1 MYDKCETIFFCFF
14 FVVKEDE
21 IQHLNLEN
29 EKLKELNQIQT
40 AEIQKTEN
48 RWTQLKDAYLNDKNR
63 MTFLENVI
71 EELKMNYDELSSIN
85 VKLIEDKDKSAEDLI
100 TLKTEN
106 SAHQE
111 RISDL
116 MAVIENMRGQFEK
129 ALKETSIEYEQD
141 KKMLI
146 QQLEHEKNLLKSFS
160 SNLEESTLK
169 LNKVTDQLNI
179 VLKENDS
186 YKCERLELE
195 SCIGR
200 NNTKISELNN
210 IVSELHN
217 QISQKT
223 NELDSL
229 KKENSNLSDKINKT
243 TLEMEENKLLSD
255 RFLKQKQLLKLKV
268 KALKESENNCL
279 MFKQKVMSLTE
290 EIQDLNKK
298 TRHLDQSDNKIST
311 VLHYCDK
318 ELQNCG
324 ELLSIILT
332 KSHVQTQNIN
342 TLRCVLM
349 ELASLFPFD
358 CFDDVYL
365 VKIIDSISDN
375 ELQFCLKKIIVGS
388 IRILEYI
395 IHLKTEHKLSEAQM
409 IASTEVDKLIS
420 EAIKQVKLSSEDE
433 CYRQNNDLLSLIE
446 KLQHDNYMLQ
456 LNNTSNNKI
465 LESKEVL
472 TDLHGSTAQKLFS
485 LDILDVENIKNENS
499 VLKQFFK
506 NIQEKFG
513 LVNFENTNNVELLSS
528 LNELELLVQE
538 IKNENLLLKSQR
550 LEHQKLLTLKTI
562 EHPIEQHIDKYSN
575 LNTQNAFIQ
584 PMKIIKD
591 NHGDDEKITLISE
604 DNCVN
609 QPSVD
614 KSNPTVNSDSK
625 ILRVRYKNLKSKF
638 KEVRDKTVEL
648 ENKIASLTSDLEN
661 TNSKYKQLND
671 QYVNSNETYEADI
684 VNCQSEI
691 ENLMGEKLEAHR
703 QLTALKEKHEILQN
717 DYDQLKSNLDDQI
730 PSNDIDSSAHINE
743 QNTILKG
750 QLNDTQ
756 RLIDSA
762 YSKVL
767 CEWPPSDLNLDWVVA
782 QSKKLDDIVNAKCIS
797 SKSGDNDFEES
808 EVKQLKSCVQI
819 IHELVTSVL
828 TDKYTIELSLTN
840 ELVDLMCKIKSY
852 TETFLEFVSV
862 KKNDLHLVNEQHIEI
877 SHCVEDI
884 DKNTLLS
891 EHNLHTEEPPMIE
904 PSISFAGETLKLS
917 IQGNKENE
925 HLQQAIAERD
935 RLIEFL
941 SEKISKLDTLSR
953 NVDDIVLVRYKLDK
967 ALTAVHERDVRCD
980 ELTLELTRVII
991 IIY

>member
-1 MYDKCETIFFCFF
+1 M
-14 FVVKEDE
+14 
-21 IQHLNLEN
+21 NLEN
-29 EKLKELNQIQT
+29 EKLNKLNQIQT
-40 AEIQKTEN
+40 VEVQKTEN

-63 MTFLENVI
+63 MTFLEKVI
-71 EELKMNYDELSSIN
+71 EELKTNYDELSNTN
-85 VKLIEDKDKSAEDLI
+85 VKLIEDKEKSAEDLI

-116 MAVIENMRGQFEK
+116 MAVIENMREQFEK

-141 KKMLI
+141 KKQLI
-146 QQLEHEKNLLKSFS
+146 QQLEHEKSLLKIC
-160 SNLEESTLK
+160 NTKLEENTLK

-186 YKCERLELE
+186 YKCERLELD

-210 IVSELHN
+210 IVNELHN
-217 QISQKT
+217 QISQNT

-229 KKENSNLSDKINKT
+229 KKENSSFSDKINKT

-290 EIQDLNKK
+290 EIQYLNKK
-298 TRHLDQSDNKIST
+298 SKHLDQSDSKIST
-311 VLHYCDK
+311 VLRCCDK
-318 ELQNCG
+318 ELQNCD

-332 KSHVQTQNIN
+332 KSHVQTQNMN
-342 TLRCVLM
+342 TLRCVLV

-358 CFDDVYL
+358 CFGDVYS
-365 VKIIDSISDN
+365 VKIIDSISDS

-395 IHLKTEHKLSEAQM
+395 IHLKTEHKLSEAQL

-420 EAIKQVKLSSEDE
+420 EAIKQVKLSSENE
-433 CYRQNNDLLSLIE
+433 CYRQNNELLSLIE
-446 KLQHDNYMLQ
+446 KLQHDNYLLQ
-456 LNNTSNNKI
+456 LNNTSNNQI
-465 LESKEVL
+465 FESKEVL
-472 TDLHGSTAQKLFS
+472 TDIQGSIAQNLFS
-485 LDILDVENIKNENS
+485 LDILDVENIKNENCL
-499 VLKQFFK
+499 LKQFFQ
-506 NIQEKFG
+506 NIQEKLG
-513 LVNFENTNNVELLSS
+513 LVNFEKTNNVELLSF

-538 IKNENLLLKSQR
+538 IKNENVLLKNQC

-562 EHPIEQHIDKYSN
+562 EHPIEQHIDKHSN
-575 LNTQNAFIQ
+575 INTQNAFIQ
-584 PMKIIKD
+584 PMNIVKD
-591 NHGDDEKITLISE
+591 NYGVEEKKTLISE
-604 DNCVN
+604 DNCIK
-609 QPSVD
+609 QPGAE
-614 KSNPTVNSDSK
+614 KSIPTVNSDSK
-625 ILRVRYKNLKSKF
+625 ILLVRYKNLKSKF
-638 KEVRDKTVEL
+638 KEVRDRTVEL
-648 ENKIASLTSDLEN
+648 ENKIVNLTSDLEN

-717 DYDQLKSNLDDQI
+717 DYDQLKSNLDDQMT
-730 PSNDIDSSAHINE
+730 SNDIDFSAHISE

-750 QLNDTQ
+750 QLNDIQ

-767 CEWPPSDLNLDWVVA
+767 CDWPPSDLNLDWVVS
-782 QSKKLDDIVNAKCIS
+782 QSRKLDDIVNAKCFS

-808 EVKQLKSCVQI
+808 EVKQLKSCVQT
-819 IHELVTSVL
+819 IHGLVTSVL
-828 TDKYTIELSLTN
+828 TNKYTVELSLTN
-840 ELVDLMCKIKSY
+840 ELVDLMFKIKSY
-852 TETFLEFVSV
+852 TEEFLEFVSV

-877 SHCVEDI
+877 SHCVEDY

-891 EHNLHTEEPPMIE
+891 EHNLNAEEPPIIE
-904 PSISFAGETLKLS
+904 PSVPLTGETLKLS
-917 IQGNKENE
+917 IQENE
-925 HLQQAIAERD
+925 ENKHLQQAIAERD

-980 ELTLELTRVII
+980 ELTLELTRVVII
-991 IIY
+991 ID